1 MKRTIVIVEC
11 YSSAVNYIY
20 DIRKMGYEPVF
31 LELYVPEEKRAH
43 ERRINDI
50 AYSFNG
56 DEIPKVI
63 SAPKEYLKTL
73 RIVKELN
80 PLLILPGCD
89 MALELA
95 MHLSAD
101 LRLTGNSYSLVSILR
116 DKYDM
121 QKTLKEA
128 DLRYIPTQI
137 LHSEEEAVSV
147 YKEFTGKKVILKP
160 SRASGS
166 YNVFVCQN
174 ESEIKEA
181 YRIID
186 SNVRERKRPGEKIL
200 FQEFIDGEEYVLDT
214 VSCDGYH
221 AALFGMRYCKR
232 FRKGYGEIYDTDYYL
247 STDRKEMDDIVKYIF
262 RLLNCF
268 GIHYGPVHSEIIV
281 DEKGPVLVEV
291 NARPAGTF
299 QKYSFQD
306 IVMQNHE
313 TAVALDS
320 YLLDKKSFRE
330 KYPERMCLKQ
340 PAIVKQ
346 ICIDKDIY
354 VKKTKITEHLSKL
367 KSFHYAVEKGNDR
380 IYPMTVDL
388 NSNGGMIYLTASKE
402 ETLLRDLKYINF
414 LESNNLDELYEIDYK
429 YSFQGKQ

>member
-20 DIRKMGYEPVF
+20 DIRKLGYEPVL
-31 LELYVPEEKRAH
+31 LELFVPEEKRAK
-43 ERRINDI
+43 ERKINDLV
-50 AYSFNG
+50 YSFNG

-63 SAPKEYLKTL
+63 CAPKEYDKTL

-80 PLLILPGCD
+80 PLLILPGSD
-89 MALELA
+89 IALDWA
-95 MHLSAD
+95 MHLAAD
-101 LRLTGNSYSLVSILR
+101 LSLTGNAHSLVNILR

-121 QKTLKEA
+121 QKALKEA
-128 DLRYIPTQI
+128 DLRYIPTRI
-137 LHSEEEAVSV
+137 LHSEEEVVSV
-147 YKEFTGKKVILKP
+147 YKEFAGKKVVLKP

-174 ESEIKEA
+174 ESEVKEA

-186 SNVRERKRPGEKIL
+186 SNVRKRKRPGEKIL
-200 FQEFIDGEEYVLDT
+200 FQEYINGEEYVLDT

-221 AALFGMRYCKR
+221 AALFGIKYLKR
-232 FRKGYGEIYDTDYYL
+232 FRKGFGKIYDTDYYL
-247 STDRKEMDDIVKYIF
+247 SPDGEKMEDIVKYFF
-262 RLLNCF
+262 RVLNCF
-268 GIHYGPVHSEIIV
+268 GIQYGPVHSEIIV

-330 KYPERMCLKQ
+330 KYPERMGLKQ
-340 PAIVKQ
+340 PALVKQ

-354 VKKTKITEHLSKL
+354 VRKTKITEHLSKL
-367 KSFHYAVEKGNDR
+367 ESFCYAVEKGNDR

-388 NSNGGMIYLTASKE
+388 NSNGGMIYLTASNE

-414 LESNNLDELYEIDYK
+414 LESNRLDELYEIDCK
-429 YSFQGKQ
+429 RLLQG